1 MLLDTQ
7 LRSTTW
13 NGSTADLIFRECFAN
28 KLGEASSRIL
38 AIPGTASLPVRV
50 HDEITIAGQSNPK
63 LVEQPRSL
71 GRVDRLALANV
82 PAQCHPGVGLI
93 DVLATRAAGAARR
106 FADLLRAKH
115 EVRPNFDVAVS
126 WFSHANTLPNRIRP
140 LH

>member
-1 MLLDTQ
+1 M
-7 LRSTTW
+7 
-13 NGSTADLIFRECFAN
+13 GSTADLIFRERFEN
-28 KLGEASSRIL
+28 KLGESSSRIL
-38 AIPGTASLPVRV
+38 AIPRTASLPVRV

-71 GRVDRLALANV
+71 SRVDRLALADV

-106 FADLLRAKH
+106 FADLLRGKH
-115 EVRPNFDVAVS
+115 EVRPNFNVAVS
-126 WFSHANTLPNRIRP
+126 WSSHATTLPNRIRS